1 MAFGDPLTVDV
12 EEAIEAAGA
21 HSRSDGSLHIGTVDF
36 DGNSSFLKSLGSLLG
51 SLSFHLPDGER
62 GHGDYCGGGVAP
74 GLHYCNP
81 CGGRLAT
88 PPKGQPPLSP
98 RQDQIPLYSSSIA
111 FLATLSG
118 TLLQT
123 VEVS

>member
-1 MAFGDPLTVDV
+1 
-12 EEAIEAAGA
+12 
-21 HSRSDGSLHIGTVDF
+21 
-36 DGNSSFLKSLGSLLG
+36 
-51 SLSFHLPDGER
+51 
-62 GHGDYCGGGVAP
+62 
-74 GLHYCNP
+74 
-81 CGGRLAT
+81 LAT